1 MVGIMEVE
9 IVQQILINNKK
20 MAGPAPS
27 NPQTQVD
34 TSIEQQQLN
43 NFLGPVNGAL
53 GGLPVAEKNQEYF
66 IVFQQA
72 GGTGPEIIDQTAYF
86 ITYLVDSKGN
96 ISKPSEDSISLN
108 NTIQNFEVGKNA
120 IVRNDASTVLNTI
133 LTGKKKITAI
143 GRQEPILYSQTGSS
157 EGANINTLDFN
168 TLTDSDTIPRF
179 LFWLNKGA
187 LNLNPGENVITN
199 YNPAFQTPESPAS
212 IDVING
218 LYEVGSLASGPES
231 NINRVDITLYAKFS
245 NYTDDVVN
253 GSLRLMRNGSVYGQE
268 FFTIEERVSTTIP
281 KEKEVNFSIPV
292 FTSNLEN
299 SSFTASIVLGED
311 NYVTMDFIN
320 FRSSFQSPST
330 TQPVTNLPFWLN
342 NNGNNLWV
350 TASNE
355 ISANY
360 GNIQNSQNVLDVIE
374 PGFNFSPVQVPF
386 NVQIGDKIRFEY
398 SKETEYTVYEVIEP
412 NQDVDGRLKL
422 RLNALVPSSV
432 NLDNFVLHRV
442 NPNDPSYI
450 ILDVKKDASIG
461 DTQNFN
467 GVILPEYPTKELKDN
482 LDTILINLKE
492 RGIITDNEK

>member
-1 MVGIMEVE
+1 
-9 IVQQILINNKK
+9 

-27 NPQTQVD
+27 NPQTQVN

-108 NTIQNFEVGKNA
+108 NVIQNFEVGKNA
-120 IVRNDASTVLNTI
+120 IVRNDASTVLNTV
-133 LTGKKKITAI
+133 LTGKKTITAI

-157 EGANINTLDFN
+157 EGANVDTLDFN
-168 TLTDSDTIPRF
+168 TNSNSDAVPNF
-179 LFWLNKGA
+179 KFWLNKGA
-187 LNLNPGENVITN
+187 ATLSTGNNDIGSYNSPFQSPDVSVATLDTVNGEYQVQSLTGDGENIQSIYINIYTNFKN
-199 YNPAFQTPESPAS
+199 YNPDS
-212 IDVING
+212 IGSVEGYIQLLRDGNVYSQQPFVVAPTDTFGIPTEQEINFNTFIPKND
-218 LYEVGSLASGPES
+218 LNNADFKVR
-231 NINRVDITLYAKFS
+231 I
-245 NYTDDVVN
+245 VVN
-253 GSLRLMRNGSVYGQE
+253 ESTLPYNFE
-268 FFTIEERVSTTIP
+268 IEY
-281 KEKEVNFSIPV
+281 
-292 FTSNLEN
+292 L
-299 SSFTASIVLGED
+299 
-311 NYVTMDFIN
+311 N
-320 FRSSFQSPST
+320 FRSSIQTPIPTFPDPTS
-330 TQPVTNLPFWLN
+330 PFWFN
-342 NNGNNLWV
+342 NSGNNLWI
-350 TASNE
+350 TASQD
-355 ISANY
+355 ISLNY

-398 SKETEYTVYEVIEP
+398 SKETEYIVYEVIEP
-412 NQDVDGRLKL
+412 DQDVDGRLKL
-422 RLNALVPSSV
+422 RLNTLVPDTV
-432 NLDNFVLHRV
+432 NLNNFVLHRV

-492 RGIITDNEK
+492 RGIITDNEN